1 MYANLYG
8 FRSFHTKSL
17 PPPFVSIYG
26 QYVLVWFPPKSCE
39 PVTMFKLEAC
49 RRIYFVQAGQCLFF
63 CLFPVSRTS
72 NTAPTMV
79 PSGYV
84 KTGNSC
90 WRLHWCR
97 WSGMIS
103 VVVLRMP
110 SRWPR
115 PGGMNPTNHGLQL
128 QSATCSTQRQLK
140 FYVGFLIS
148 VFQHSYTRTCSDI
161 QAIRLGCVTG
171 WVPKNRDWSHTVL
184 TIL

>member
-1 MYANLYG
+1 MPTCMVSGHFTRNLCRPRSCQYMANMYWYG
-8 FRSFHTKSL
+8 FHRKAVSL
-17 PPPFVSIYG
+17 WPCSSWR
-26 QYVLVWFPPKSCE
+26 LVVGS
-39 PVTMFKLEAC
+39 TLFKLANV
-49 RRIYFVQAGQCLFF
+49 FFF